1 LTGLRCLLL
10 VILPVMTSSLFLAVR
25 VAGAVLA
32 SGALSGRAQ
41 LAASSPF
48 LVPQAAATA
57 GATAGAPLEY
67 GGFLDVPGGERLYRI
82 KDPAR
87 KTSEWVKLN
96 QRNPTLEVTARQ
108 YDDSQKTLIVEYQGR
123 TLTLAE
129 RESKILSAGAVP
141 QPVPAGVSF
150 MPAAVT
156 QSVVT
161 NPSPA
166 DDQRRLEAVAAEVA
180 RRRALREQASQQ
192 VNPNGVPQ
200 IAPPAPG
207 NFPATPQGDNQ
218 QANPRRN
225 QGGIRG
231 QGTRQQR

>member
-1 LTGLRCLLL
+1 
-10 VILPVMTSSLFLAVR
+10 MTSSLFLAVR

-192 VNPNGVPQ
+192 VNPNGIPQ
-200 IAPPAPG
+200 IAQPAPG